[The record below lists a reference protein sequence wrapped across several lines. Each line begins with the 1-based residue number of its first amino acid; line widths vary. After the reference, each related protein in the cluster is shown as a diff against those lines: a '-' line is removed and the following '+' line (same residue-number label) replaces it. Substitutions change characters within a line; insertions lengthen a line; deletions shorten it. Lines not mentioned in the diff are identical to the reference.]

1 ANGKEALDF
10 ILKEKPN
17 LVISDVMMPEMDGIT
32 LTKKMK
38 ANININFIPIILLT
52 AKSSEED
59 KAEGFDIGADAYVE
73 KPFNM
78 ELLKKLIANILENRE
93 RLEHQTIHS
102 ETNNALIKTLI
113 LRPFDQKLY
122 ENIINIIN
130 ENISNSNLNAEFL
143 AERVGMSRVHI
154 HRKLKELTNQS
165 ARDFIRSIRLKQAA
179 NLLSNPELT
188 ISEIAYAI
196 GYNNLSHF
204 SNTFREFYGMSP
216 SEYMWK
222 KEKKKPK

>member
-1 ANGKEALDF
+1 
-10 ILKEKPN
+10 
-17 LVISDVMMPEMDGIT
+17 MPEMDGVT
-32 LTKKMK
+32 LTRKMK
-38 ANININFIPIILLT
+38 ANININFIPVILLT

-59 KAEGFDIGADAYVE
+59 KAKGFDIGADAYME

-78 ELLKKLIANILENRE
+78 ELLKKLIASILKNRE
-93 RLEHQTIHS
+93 RLEHQTIYS

-113 LRPFDQKLY
+113 LQPFDQKLY

-130 ENISNSNLNAEFL
+130 ENISNPNLNAEFL
-143 AERVGMSRVHI
+143 AKRVGMSRVHI

-165 ARDFIRSIRLKQAA
+165 ARDFIKSIRLKQAE
-179 NLLSNPELT
+179 NLLSNQELT

-196 GYNNLSHF
+196 GYTNLSHF

-216 SEYMWK
+216 KEYMWK
-222 KEKKKPK
+222 KERAKEK